1 MNEFVFLNISSSSI
15 LDEKMVF
22 DAGGKSVDLFYFY
35 KFFQKINDD
44 IISISSF
51 FLVLI
56 LQVGINPILLELQ
69 T

>member
-51 FLVLI
+51 FLV
-56 LQVGINPILLELQ
+56 
-69 T
+69 